1 MFSRR
6 PLLSLTHTHTL
17 PPSSPLPPPPLQ
29 VLDYPRWHQRTGNHH
44 IFRLFRGE
52 ENLWGVRKM
61 AARVEAA
68 AKNDT
73 YYGGDPKD
81 ASTAPWHSFQGNLTL
96 FNWYLKRATTTKH
109 LKPSINTPPPPSSF
123 QGTLILIKPVEG
135 GTVFQG
141 YNSMLGGWWA
151 DGVMT
156 VDADGNSNVVVK
168 ERSNSKAN
176 REVSGSSLTG
186 VPLHIVHRDNG
197 FNFEVYVN
205 GRLMLS
211 ASLNRNP
218 KDAKAIRK
226 IYAGTDD
233 GRCVAMVFTL

>member
-1 MFSRR
+1 M
-6 PLLSLTHTHTL
+6 
-17 PPSSPLPPPPLQ
+17 
-29 VLDYPRWHQRTGNHH
+29 
-44 IFRLFRGE
+44 
-52 ENLWGVRKM
+52 
-61 AARVEAA
+61 
-68 AKNDT
+68 
-73 YYGGDPKD
+73 
-81 ASTAPWHSFQGNLTL
+81 
-96 FNWYLKRATTTKH
+96 
-109 LKPSINTPPPPSSF
+109 
-123 QGTLILIKPVEG
+123 
-135 GTVFQG
+135 FQG

-156 VDADGNSNVVVK
+156 VDASTGDSNVVVK
-168 ERSNSKAN
+168 ERSNNKAN
-176 REVSGSSLTG
+176 RKVSGSSLTG

-233 GRCVAMVFTL
+233 GRCVEMVLVFTL